1 MNVYPLAIYTADHGL
16 SWNFPKEEIS
26 FQEIDACRKAFGQ
39 LPDFDSGA
47 IGFDGVWAKGNRVFI
62 MRCQSVAAWD
72 FRGRNATYLAVT
84 WIPRRDADKIDF
96 DKLLNTEA
104 MSIPSKTPP
113 LFFNADVEI
122 VSNSLVAT
130 PGPYLTD
137 GFVRVG
143 AIIKGLPEETTVAVK
158 RVAGNS
164 QASLVM
170 TESIDNTGHSLASL
184 PHDNPHHVGEAT
196 MQPSSAALMV
206 LLAVWFLTTAATAVL
221 WFKWQ
226 AAMKENSDLS
236 ARLNSAE
243 VKIAELESD
252 NKKLLEANGASSG
265 PRCTTPY
272 LNRIGFPS
280 ESFYYF
286 LWLH

>member
-47 IGFDGVWAKGNRVFI
+47 KGFDGVWAKGDRVFI

-96 DKLLNTEA
+96 DKLLNSEA
-104 MSIPSKTPP
+104 MSAPSKTPP
-113 LFFNADVEI
+113 LFFNADVA
-122 VSNSLVAT
+122 VASNSDVAT
-130 PGPYLTD
+130 PEPYLKD
-137 GFVRVG
+137 GFARVG
-143 AIIKGLPEETTVAVK
+143 SIIKGLHEETTVAVK

-170 TESIDNTGHSLASL
+170 TESIDNTRHSLDSL
-184 PHDNPHHVGEAT
+184 SHANSRHVSVST
-196 MQPSSAALMV
+196 MQPSSSALMV
-206 LLAVWFLTTAATAVL
+206 LLAIWFLTAAATAVL
-221 WFKWQ
+221 CFKWQ
-226 AAMKENSDLS
+226 ATKKQNSELS
-236 ARLNSAE
+236 AKLNSAK
-243 VKIAELESD
+243 VRIAKLESD
-252 NKKLLEANGASSG
+252 NKKLLDAKGVFWG
-265 PRCTTPY
+265 PRCTRPY
-272 LNRIGFPS
+272 LNHVGLPC
-280 ESFYYF
+280 ESYYYF